1 MIFQVIL
8 QIRNKMIFEV
18 SLHIRNVSG
27 NRDGEE
33 DK

>member
-18 SLHIRNVSG
+18 SLQIRNVSG

-33 DK
+33 GK